1 MVIGCFRYLW
11 YSGVFTFDTNGLQA
25 VLVGD
30 DLKDCRYI
38 MGISL
43 SVDLT
48 DFDAL
53 VIIYILAIDTIA
65 NW

>member
-1 MVIGCFRYLW
+1 MV
-11 YSGVFTFDTNGLQA
+11 LQA